1 MRLIKYFVD
10 HRTAANLA
18 MVLILAI
25 GFASFYSLN
34 VQLFPTYEVK
44 RITVKVSWRGASV
57 GAMDRLV
64 GHVLD
69 TTLNAVRD
77 VKNVRTSSY
86 SGRTY
91 ASVRFNDD
99 ADMQI
104 ALSDVQSAVASITT
118 FPKDIDQ
125 PVVTLRSPT
134 EHVAR
139 VLISGPFSDAVKQ
152 QLSETIVKK
161 FRAGGVSNVTVRG
174 APKLNLYVDVDPLLA
189 RQYGSNVE
197 VITAAVRRA
206 IHNNPG
212 GSLESGT
219 SSITT
224 RMDATHDIKT
234 LSDVLVSGSNGQFK
248 VGDVAT
254 VSIAT
259 PTRQSRAVFPEGNG
273 FFLNFSRNPSENA
286 LDVANKIRKTMVKIK
301 AELPSTVSMRLYD
314 VRADQIKDRLSLLG
328 KNAALGLALVA
339 LTLFIFL
346 NFRAAIWVVIGIPT
360 AFAASFI
367 LMWVTGQTINMIS
380 AFAMVMI
387 LGIIVDDAIVVAEN
401 IVTRQATSA
410 TPAEGAFQGANAMWR
425 PVFTATLTTIA
436 AFAPIIFLTDSIGS
450 YVKAI
455 PYFVCVALI
464 ASLAECFF
472 LLPGHMR
479 HGGKTVAG
487 KPKVSA
493 FRAGIDRG
501 FKWFVNVPFAKL
513 IDMAFRL
520 RYLSMAVAIGFVGL
534 AVILAMTNSV
544 RFQFWLNP
552 QSNFLFANFTLSPGS
567 SDKDTKQAVENLWQG
582 LQKVEKDLGYKPYGL
597 VKATFGLTGRTL
609 SWGTRPTDPAVGSVL
624 VELVDDGG
632 ERITSK
638 AFVKKWREAIPPIA
652 GLVSLEISQN
662 RTGPDGAD
670 VDVTVK
676 AQEADNLKRAI
687 ARLEA
692 SLREID
698 GVQNIRNSLTGTS
711 TELQFALSQAGI
723 ERGFSGQDVGRQI
736 FSGLTGQKADRIAK
750 GDGFLDVIVRYKT
763 SGEKGKAISDNV
775 EDVLSYFPLKN
786 GLGEEASFFDVA
798 TLSYGYSETILRR
811 RNGELTASVKANVD
825 RKKVDAPAVWKKL
838 DATVLPAISSDE
850 DVRFSYEGKRKERDR
865 AMGEIELALIIGL
878 IAIYCILA
886 WSMESFMLPLAI
898 MLVLPLGAAGAVI
911 GHYVLDYKMTILSLV
926 ALVALF
932 GVLVNDSIILFEEI
946 RHQKR
951 QGKDLRIA
959 TVKGYAARFRPVFL
973 TSLTTV
979 VGLGPLIFESGY
991 QAQFLVPIAITITW
1005 GLAFATLMSFFLVPA
1020 TVAIAGDLHLTKNN
1034 PHNKP

>member
-18 MVLILAI
+18 MILVMAI
-25 GFASFYSLN
+25 GFASLYSLN

-44 RITVKVSWRGASV
+44 RINVKVVWRGASV

-69 TTLNAVRD
+69 TTLNSVRD

-91 ASVRFNDD
+91 SSVRFNDD

-104 ALSDVQSAVASITT
+104 ALSDVQSAVASIST

-139 VLISGPFSDAVKQ
+139 VLVSGPFSDAVKQ
-152 QLSETIVKK
+152 QLSEKIVKR
-161 FRAGGVSNVTVRG
+161 FRADGVSNVSVRG

-197 VITAAVRRA
+197 VITKAVGRA
-206 IHNNPG
+206 IHQNPG
-212 GSLESGT
+212 GSIESGT

-224 RMDATHDIKT
+224 RMDATQDVKT
-234 LSDVLVSGSNGQFK
+234 LSDILISGSNGQFK
-248 VGDVAT
+248 LGDVASLS
-254 VSIAT
+254 VST
-259 PTRQSRAVFPEGNG
+259 PKRQSRAIFPDGNG
-273 FFLNFSRNPSENA
+273 FFLNFSRNPGENA
-286 LDVANKIRKTMVKIK
+286 LEVAKKIRKTMVDIK
-301 AELPSTVSMRLYD
+301 AELPPTISMRLYD
-314 VRADQIKDRLSLLG
+314 VRADQIKDRLNLLG
-328 KNAALGLALVA
+328 ENAVLGLVLVA

-346 NFRAAIWVVIGIPT
+346 SFRAAIWVVIGIPT

-367 LMWVTGQTINMIS
+367 LMWATGQTINMIS

-401 IVTRQATSA
+401 IVTRQALTS
-410 TPAEGAFQGANAMWR
+410 TPGEGAFQGANAMWR
-425 PVFTATLTTIA
+425 PVLTATLTTIA

-455 PYFVCVALI
+455 PYFVCVALV

-479 HGGKTVAG
+479 HGGKIVDG
-487 KPKVSA
+487 KPKVSKL
-493 FRAGIDRG
+493 RAKLDSG
-501 FKWFVNVPFAKL
+501 FMWFVNVPFAKF
-513 IDMAFRL
+513 IDVAFRL
-520 RYLSMAVAIGFVGL
+520 RYLSIMLAVGFVGI
-534 AVILAMTNSV
+534 AVVLAMTNSV

-552 QSNFLFANFTLSPGS
+552 QSNFLFSNFTLSPGS
-567 SDKDTKQAVENLWQG
+567 SDKETKQAVEKLWQG
-582 LQKVEKDLGYKPYGL
+582 LQRAEKDLGYKPYGL

-609 SWGTRPTDPAVGSVL
+609 SWGSRPTDPAVGSVL
-624 VELVDDGG
+624 VELVDDSGG
-632 ERITSK
+632 RISSK
-638 AFVKKWREAIPPIA
+638 KFIEKWRAAMPPIA

-676 AQEADNLKRAI
+676 AQGADNLKRAI
-687 ARLEA
+687 SKLETA
-692 SLREID
+692 LRDID
-698 GVQNIRNSLTGTS
+698 GVQNVRNSLTGTS

-763 SGEKGKAISDNV
+763 SGEDGKAISGNV

-786 GLGEEASFFDVA
+786 AAGDEASFFDVA
-798 TLSYGYSETILRR
+798 TLSYGRSETILRR

-825 RKKVDAPAVWKKL
+825 RKKVDASAVWKQL
-838 DATVLPAISSDE
+838 DTSVLPAIASDD
-850 DVRFSYEGKRKERDR
+850 DVRFSFEGKRKERDR
-865 AMGEIELALIIGL
+865 ALSEISIALGVGL

-886 WSMESFMLPLAI
+886 WSMESFLLPLAI

-911 GHYVLDYKMTILSLV
+911 GHYVMDYKLTMLSLV

-951 QGKDLRIA
+951 LGEDLRSA
-959 TVKGYAARFRPVFL
+959 TVKGYALRFRPVFL
-973 TSLTTV
+973 TSLTTI

-1005 GLAFATLMSFFLVPA
+1005 GLAFSTLMSFFLVPA
-1020 TVAIAGDLHLTKNN
+1020 TVAIAGDLHLTK
-1034 PHNKP
+1034 KSK